1 MEPLSGYY
9 LFYPKLGV
17 LIPSLI
23 PNLFSPNPSNKEH
36 LEACYMTLPL
46 PFILGLTGTQSK
58 RQQVAGV
65 LSMEE
70 QQLYNYTERNG
81 TERNGTEPNR
91 TEPHLT
97 QPN

>member
-58 RQQVAGV
+58 RQQGAGV
-65 LSMEE
+65 LSTEE
-70 QQLYNYTERNG
+70 QQLYNYM
-81 TERNGTEPNR
+81 NGTEPNR
-91 TEPHLT
+91 TT
-97 QPN
+97 PNPTELS